1 MIPKQDRQG
10 IRNFDQ
16 LARRYNLDGVNE
28 DAVAEIVK
36 QISQVGQH
44 LTMLNTTI
52 EQKLNFLLSNNQSWF
67 FTGAPTLENYP
78 TAEWVDTTQKDI
90 HVGDFYYDIDSGN
103 VYIFTKSDDVYEW
116 KSCFSGG
123 KCDVDHDALRQEG
136 WNEGYL
142 EGIAK
147 SKKVKTG
154 SFILE
159 TDERQPIIEHKC
171 NFVPSVF
178 IVYPITDINDTETV
192 VRRALGCVIINDG
205 NFNDLNTSAVYK
217 PPHFIWER
225 QDTVTTWYGVSAY
238 LAELTESTVT
248 LPYRSGTYIWK
259 KGYEYGWKAI
269 E

>member
-1 MIPKQDRQG
+1 MIPKHDRQG

-52 EQKLNFLLSNNQSWF
+52 EQKLNFLLSNNQTWF
-67 FTGAPTLENYP
+67 YTGEPTMENYP
-78 TAEWVDTTQKDI
+78 ATEWVDTTQKDI

-116 KSCFSGG
+116 KGCFSGG
-123 KCDVDHDALRQEG
+123 KCDKDHDALRQEG
-136 WNEGYL
+136 YDEGYNN
-142 EGIAK
+142 GYTQGQANRMI
-147 SKKVKTG
+147 TG
-154 SFILE
+154 TFTLDANSPY
-159 TDERQPIIEHKC
+159 PIITHNC
-171 NFVPSVF
+171 GFVPSFF
-178 IVYPITDINDTETV
+178 IVYPIDEYTLGN
-192 VRRALGCVIINDG
+192 RMALGCVMVNINQ
-205 NFNDLNTSAVYK
+205 FNDLNADRQPQFVWECQDANTSWA
-217 PPHFIWER
+217 
-225 QDTVTTWYGVSAY
+225 GVVSSAGV
-238 LAELTESTVT
+238 LTETTVK

-259 KGYEYGWKAI
+259 ASFQYGWIAI